1 MARRVVDRTI
11 DSREARRKLKA
22 RGKPY
27 WRAIGRGLHVGY
39 RKGKT
44 SGVWVIRRYLGQQ
57 TYQLETIAEA
67 DDIQDAN
74 GLEILDFWQAQE
86 IARRV
91 RPRRGIYTVKHAVD
105 AYVERLEGRPSGY
118 DTKKRLEAFVL
129 PAFGD
134 KPVAKLE
141 ADEIR
146 KWHREIA
153 KTPARCRTTSGS
165 KQAYRTSDLT
175 EPETIRKRQ
184 ASANRCLGLLKA
196 ALNQAWRDK
205 HVESNDAWQRVELF
219 RGVHIPRARYLSVA
233 EAQRLIN
240 AAQGD
245 FRVLVQAA
253 LQTGARYQELARLR
267 VADFNSDAGTLH
279 IRKTKTNKDRHIVLT
294 DEGREFFSRL
304 ATGRPGTAPLLGRE
318 WKQSQQAPLIGEAC
332 KRASIDPPL
341 NFHALRHTWA
351 SLSVM
356 GGMPLMVVAKNLGH
370 ADTRMV
376 ERHYGHLAPSYVA
389 DAIRKH
395 APRFGMMDTS
405 PKVAV
410 HRRP

>member
-1 MARRVVDRTI
+1 MARRVKDRTI
-11 DSREARRKLKA
+11 ESREARRKLKVS
-22 RGKPY
+22 GKPY

-44 SGVWVIRRYLGQQ
+44 GGAWVIRRYLGNQ
-57 TYQLETIAEA
+57 TYQVETIAEA
-67 DDIQDAN
+67 DDILDAN
-74 GLEILDFWQAQE
+74 GNEILDFWQAQE
-86 IARRV
+86 VV
-91 RPRRGIYTVKHAVD
+91 RQVRQSPRRGNYTVRDAVN
-105 AYVERLEGRPSGY
+105 AYIERLEGRPSWY
-118 DTKKRLEAFVL
+118 DTKRRLEAFVL

-134 KPVAKLE
+134 KPVTKLE

-146 KWHREIA
+146 KWHRAIA
-153 KTPARCRTTSGS
+153 KTPARCRTKPGAA
-165 KQAYRTSDLT
+165 QAYRRSDLGD
-175 EPETIRKRQ
+175 PETMRKRQ

-196 ALNQAWRDK
+196 ALNHAWRDK

-219 RGVHIPRARYLSVA
+219 RGVHIPRARYLLVA

-267 VADFNSDAGTLH
+267 VADFNSDSGTLH

-294 DEGREFFSRL
+294 DEGREFFTQL
-304 ATGRPGTAPLLGRE
+304 AAGHPGTAPMLGRE
-318 WKQSQQAPLIGEAC
+318 WKQSQQAPLIHDAC
-332 KRASIDPPL
+332 KRASIEPPL

-389 DAIRKH
+389 DSVRKH
-395 APRFGMMDTS
+395 APRFV
-405 PKVAV
+405 KVSSNVRAL
-410 HRRP
+410 

>member
-1 MARRVVDRTI
+1 MARRVKDRTI
-11 DSREARRKLKA
+11 ESRESRRKLKVS
-22 RGKPY
+22 GKPY

-44 SGVWVIRRYLGQQ
+44 GGAWVIRRYLGNQ
-57 TYQLETIAEA
+57 TYQVETIAEA
-67 DDIQDAN
+67 DDILDAN
-74 GLEILDFWQAQE
+74 GNEILDFWQAQE
-86 IARRV
+86 VV
-91 RPRRGIYTVKHAVD
+91 RQVRQSPRRGNYTVRDAVN
-105 AYVERLEGRPSGY
+105 AYIERLEGRPSWY
-118 DTKKRLEAFVL
+118 DTKRRLEAFVL

-134 KPVAKLE
+134 KPVTKLE

-146 KWHREIA
+146 KWHRAIA
-153 KTPARCRTTSGS
+153 KTPARCRTKPGAA
-165 KQAYRTSDLT
+165 QAYRRSDLGD
-175 EPETIRKRQ
+175 PETMRKRQ

-196 ALNQAWRDK
+196 ALNHAWRDK

-219 RGVHIPRARYLSVA
+219 RGVHIPRARYLLVA

-267 VADFNSDAGTLH
+267 VADFNSDSGTLH
-279 IRKTKTNKDRHIVLT
+279 IRKTKTNKDRHIVLI
-294 DEGREFFSRL
+294 DEGREFFTQL
-304 ATGRPGTAPLLGRE
+304 AAGHPGTAPMLGRE
-318 WKQSQQAPLIGEAC
+318 WKQSQQAPLIHDAC
-332 KRASIDPPL
+332 KRASIEPPL

-389 DAIRKH
+389 DSVRKH
-395 APRFGMMDTS
+395 APRFG
-405 PKVAV
+405 KVSSNVRAL
-410 HRRP
+410 

>member
-1 MARRVVDRTI
+1 MARRVRDKTI
-11 DSREARRKLKA
+11 ESREARRKLKTS
-22 RGKPY
+22 GKPY
-27 WRAIGRGLHVGY
+27 WRAIGKGLHVGY
-39 RKGKT
+39 RKGK
-44 SGVWVIRRYLGQQ
+44 SGGVWVVRRYIGNQN
-57 TYQLETIAEA
+57 YHLETIAEA
-67 DDIQDAN
+67 DDVLDAN
-74 GLEILDFWQAQE
+74 GVEVLDFWQAQDV
-86 IARRV
+86 ARRA
-91 RPRRGIYTVKHAVD
+91 RPKKGTYTVKDAVN
-105 AYVERLEGRPSGY
+105 AYVDRLEGRPSWH

-134 KPVAKLE
+134 KPIAKLE

-146 KWHREIA
+146 KWHRDIA
-153 KTPARCRTTSGS
+153 KTPARCRTRAGAE
-165 KQAYRTSDLT
+165 QAYRRTDLS

-219 RGVHIPRARYLSVA
+219 RGVDVPRARYLSVA

-240 AAQGD
+240 AAQGE

-267 VADFNSDAGTLH
+267 VADFNSDTGTLH

-294 DEGREFFSRL
+294 DEGREFFTL
-304 ATGRPGTAPLLGRE
+304 LGAGRAGTAPLLGKE
-318 WKQSQQAPLIGEAC
+318 WKPSHQAPLIREAC
-332 KRASIDPPL
+332 RRASIEPPL

-356 GGMPLMVVAKNLGH
+356 SGMPLMVVARNLGH
-370 ADTRMV
+370 SDTRMV

-389 DAIRKH
+389 DEVRKH
-395 APRFGMMDTS
+395 APRFG
-405 PKVAV
+405 KVSSNVRAL
-410 HRRP
+410 

>member
-1 MARRVVDRTI
+1 
-11 DSREARRKLKA
+11 
-22 RGKPY
+22 
-27 WRAIGRGLHVGY
+27 
-39 RKGKT
+39 
-44 SGVWVIRRYLGQQ
+44 
-57 TYQLETIAEA
+57 
-67 DDIQDAN
+67 
-74 GLEILDFWQAQE
+74 LDFWQAQE
-86 IARRV
+86 VV
-91 RPRRGIYTVKHAVD
+91 RQVRQSPRRGNYTVRDAVN
-105 AYVERLEGRPSGY
+105 AYIERLEGRPSWY
-118 DTKKRLEAFVL
+118 DTKRRLEAFVL

-134 KPVAKLE
+134 KPVTKLE

-146 KWHREIA
+146 KWHRAIA
-153 KTPARCRTTSGS
+153 KTPARCRTKPGAA
-165 KQAYRTSDLT
+165 QAYRRSDLGD
-175 EPETIRKRQ
+175 PETMRKRQ

-196 ALNQAWRDK
+196 ALNHAWRDK

-219 RGVHIPRARYLSVA
+219 RGVHIPRARYLLVA

-267 VADFNSDAGTLH
+267 VADFNSDSGTLH

-294 DEGREFFSRL
+294 DEGREFFTQL
-304 ATGRPGTAPLLGRE
+304 AAGHPGTAPMLGRE
-318 WKQSQQAPLIGEAC
+318 WKQSQQAPLIHDAC
-332 KRASIDPPL
+332 KRASIEPPL

-389 DAIRKH
+389 DSVRKH
-395 APRFGMMDTS
+395 APRFG
-405 PKVAV
+405 KVSSNVRAL
-410 HRRP
+410 

>member
-1 MARRVVDRTI
+1 MARRVKDRTI
-11 DSREARRKLKA
+11 ESREARRKLKVS
-22 RGKPY
+22 GKPY

-44 SGVWVIRRYLGQQ
+44 GGAWVIRRYLGNQ
-57 TYQLETIAEA
+57 TYQVETIAEA
-67 DDIQDAN
+67 DDILDAN
-74 GLEILDFWQAQE
+74 GNEILDFWQAQE
-86 IARRV
+86 VV
-91 RPRRGIYTVKHAVD
+91 RQVRQSPRRGNYTVRDAVN
-105 AYVERLEGRPSGY
+105 AYIERLEGRPSWY
-118 DTKKRLEAFVL
+118 DTKRRLEAFVL

-134 KPVAKLE
+134 KPVTKLE

-146 KWHREIA
+146 KWHRAIA
-153 KTPARCRTTSGS
+153 KTPARCRTKPGAA
-165 KQAYRTSDLT
+165 QAYRRSDLGD
-175 EPETIRKRQ
+175 PETMRKRQ

-196 ALNQAWRDK
+196 ALNHAWRDK

-219 RGVHIPRARYLSVA
+219 RGVHIPRARYLLVA

-267 VADFNSDAGTLH
+267 VADFNSDSGTLH
-279 IRKTKTNKDRHIVLT
+279 IRKTKTNKDRHIVLI
-294 DEGREFFSRL
+294 DEGREFFTQL
-304 ATGRPGTAPLLGRE
+304 AAGHPGTAPMLGRE
-318 WKQSQQAPLIGEAC
+318 WKQSQQAPLIHDAC
-332 KRASIDPPL
+332 KRASIEPPL

-389 DAIRKH
+389 DSVRKH
-395 APRFGMMDTS
+395 APRFG
-405 PKVAV
+405 KVSSNVRAL
-410 HRRP
+410 

>member
-1 MARRVVDRTI
+1 MARRVKDRTI
-11 DSREARRKLKA
+11 ESREARRKLKVS
-22 RGKPY
+22 GKPY

-44 SGVWVIRRYLGQQ
+44 GGAWVIRRYLGNQ
-57 TYQLETIAEA
+57 TYQVETIAEA
-67 DDIQDAN
+67 DDILDAN
-74 GLEILDFWQAQE
+74 GNEILDFWQAQE
-86 IARRV
+86 VV
-91 RPRRGIYTVKHAVD
+91 RQVRQSPRRGNYTVRDAVN
-105 AYVERLEGRPSGY
+105 AYIERLEGRPSWY
-118 DTKKRLEAFVL
+118 DTKRRLEAFVL

-134 KPVAKLE
+134 KPVTKLE

-146 KWHREIA
+146 KWHRAIA
-153 KTPARCRTTSGS
+153 KTPARCRTKPGAA
-165 KQAYRTSDLT
+165 QAYRRSDLGD
-175 EPETIRKRQ
+175 PETMRKRQ

-196 ALNQAWRDK
+196 ALNHAWRDK

-219 RGVHIPRARYLSVA
+219 RGVHIPRARYLLVA

-267 VADFNSDAGTLH
+267 VADFNSDSGTLH

-294 DEGREFFSRL
+294 DEGREFFTQL
-304 ATGRPGTAPLLGRE
+304 AAGHPGTAPMLGRE
-318 WKQSQQAPLIGEAC
+318 WKQSQQAPLIHDAC
-332 KRASIDPPL
+332 KRASIEPPL

-389 DAIRKH
+389 DSVRKH
-395 APRFGMMDTS
+395 APRFG
-405 PKVAV
+405 KVSSNVRAL
-410 HRRP
+410 

>member
-67 DDIQDAN
+67 DDIQDSN

-134 KPVAKLE
+134 KPVAK
-141 ADEIR
+141 A
-146 KWHREIA
+146 
-153 KTPARCRTTSGS
+153 
-165 KQAYRTSDLT
+165 
-175 EPETIRKRQ
+175 
-184 ASANRCLGLLKA
+184 
-196 ALNQAWRDK
+196 
-205 HVESNDAWQRVELF
+205 
-219 RGVHIPRARYLSVA
+219 
-233 EAQRLIN
+233 
-240 AAQGD
+240 
-245 FRVLVQAA
+245 
-253 LQTGARYQELARLR
+253 
-267 VADFNSDAGTLH
+267 
-279 IRKTKTNKDRHIVLT
+279 
-294 DEGREFFSRL
+294 
-304 ATGRPGTAPLLGRE
+304 
-318 WKQSQQAPLIGEAC
+318 
-332 KRASIDPPL
+332 
-341 NFHALRHTWA
+341 
-351 SLSVM
+351 
-356 GGMPLMVVAKNLGH
+356 
-370 ADTRMV
+370 
-376 ERHYGHLAPSYVA
+376 
-389 DAIRKH
+389 
-395 APRFGMMDTS
+395 
-405 PKVAV
+405 
-410 HRRP
+410 